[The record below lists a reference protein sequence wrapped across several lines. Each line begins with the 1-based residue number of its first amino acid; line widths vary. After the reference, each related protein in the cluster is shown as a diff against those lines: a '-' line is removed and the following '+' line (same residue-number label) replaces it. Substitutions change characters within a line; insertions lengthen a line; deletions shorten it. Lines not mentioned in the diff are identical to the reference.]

1 VNEKRRRGNNTK
13 ELGKTESDALLAP
26 TSETRPASSVLVLQ
40 HFSDP
45 GAGRTSL
52 CASVAAVTW
61 TPC

>member
-1 VNEKRRRGNNTK
+1 
-13 ELGKTESDALLAP
+13 LHL
-26 TSETRPASSVLVLQ
+26 
-40 HFSDP
+40 FSDP

>member
-1 VNEKRRRGNNTK
+1 VNEKRRRGNTK

-26 TSETRPASSVLVLQ
+26 TSETRPLSSALVLQ
-40 HFSDP
+40 LFSDP